1 MIRTLFIIAGA
12 ALVLCL
18 VTVGGAVAIG
28 GHDLQRHGWAWTFR
42 DDNGESVRFERVK
55 GGGTD
60 DLGPMTTRTLA
71 WTGGETLTVDSSVD
85 VEYVQGPANSVVV
98 TGPKA
103 LADRVTVEDGRIR
116 LADGDE
122 RVVFGWSS
130 GNFSARSERDE
141 LKVVVTAP
149 NVRRFVSNGS
159 GDLTIRQYDQPS
171 MSVAVSGSSD
181 VSASGRADR
190 LDLDISGSGDA
201 DLASLTLTDAKV
213 DIAGSGEATVAASGT
228 VDIDING
235 SGDVNLALRPAKLNS
250 SVSGSGQVYQN

>member
-28 GHDLQRHGWAWTFR
+28 GQDLQRHGWAWTFK
-42 DDNGESVRFERVK
+42 DDDGETVRIERVR
-55 GGGTD
+55 GGTD
-60 DLGPMTTRTLA
+60 DLGPLTTRTLA

-85 VEYVQGPANSVVV
+85 VEYVQGDANSVVV

-103 LADRVTVEDGRIR
+103 LADRVQIEDGRIR
-116 LADGDE
+116 LSDGDE
-122 RVVFGWSS
+122 RVVFGWNS

-159 GDLTIRQYDQPS
+159 GDLTIAGFDQPS
-171 MSVAVSGSSD
+171 LALDVSGSAD
-181 VSASGRADR
+181 VTATGRIQT
-190 LDLDISGSGDA
+190 LDLSIKGSGDA
-201 DLASLTLTDAKV
+201 DLSGLATTDAKV
-213 DIAGSGEATVAASGT
+213 DISGSGSANIAATGK
-228 VDIDING
+228 VDVEING
-235 SGDVNLALRPAKLNS
+235 SGDVTLSGRPAKLNS
-250 SVSGSGQVYQN
+250 SVSGSGQVNQD